1 MTPPTGSQPPPAG
14 EVQWIFSWRR
24 RTSRLVP
31 IFLPVVVA
39 TLGLG
44 VLLALVRVKVAGPQ
58 FEMERQGSVI
68 YMPATGDGL
77 AWAIRAK
84 EAGPSLSRYEPS
96 AWEGYPALE
105 QAVVAAS
112 LVPALPHVPQ
122 LKELPSATAVQ
133 PLALAAKGEPVFPKR
148 QAAAPPAPPPV
159 AGKLVPVL
167 YPLSPMGSSE
177 LPRDL
182 PAVPAPLDPD
192 IVKADWRYLV
202 FIVRLRP
209 DGGVAESLA
218 LNKLAGPGSGQLENW
233 LRGVAFDPKL
243 TANGD
248 WIAVGIRFN
257 NQPAH
262 GTDDH

>member
-31 IFLPVVVA
+31 IILPVVVA

-44 VLLALVRVKVAGPQ
+44 VLLALVQVKVAGPQ

-68 YMPATGDGL
+68 YLPATGDGA

-84 EAGPSLSRYEPS
+84 EAGPSLSRYEPI

-105 QAVVAAS
+105 QAVGAAS
-112 LVPALPHVPQ
+112 LVPALPHLPQ
-122 LKELPSATAVQ
+122 LKELPTATAVQ
-133 PLALAAKGEPVFPKR
+133 PLALAAKGEPVFPKH
-148 QAAAPPAPPPV
+148 QTAAPPAPPPV
-159 AGKLVPVL
+159 VGKLVPVL
-167 YPLSPMGSSE
+167 YPLSPTGSCE

-182 PAVPAPLDPD
+182 PAVPDNLDPD
-192 IVKADWRYLV
+192 IVKADWRFLV
-202 FIVRLRP
+202 FLVRLNP
-209 DGGVAESLA
+209 DGGVAGSLA

-257 NQPAH
+257 NQPSH